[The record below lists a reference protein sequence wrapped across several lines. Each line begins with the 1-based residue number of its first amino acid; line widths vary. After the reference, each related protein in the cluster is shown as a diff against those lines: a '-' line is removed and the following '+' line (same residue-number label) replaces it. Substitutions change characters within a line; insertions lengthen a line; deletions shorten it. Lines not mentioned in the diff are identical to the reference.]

1 MAELSA
7 DFKPTLKK
15 NIDPAEILAKKRADK
30 LAAEGGGQP

>member
-15 NIDPAEILAKKRADK
+15 NIDPNEILARKRAAK
-30 LAAEGGGQP
+30 LATEGGG